1 MTTEQEHQRFPALFP
16 KTPIQQFEK
25 PHYRVFSPKAL
36 EGVGFDAKML
46 SPNYQP
52 EYLPLKLNINTLQA
66 ENTLLFLRQYYRHR
80 GNLGSSRLE
89 DFTDSNGRGVVI
101 GDGTGTGK
109 SRSVASQILSV
120 IAVEQYMLGDGLGRV
135 GHPNRLASSPICIWL
150 TLSNNHVTGAK
161 QAFRECLNLEENDFD
176 GERFKM
182 ESLDGDFTFV
192 KMLTM
197 YQFLRMPISDTSIEP
212 IIIFT
217 SYPLLHKNMAK
228 FIKTMLAHP
237 NKHPSYMAIDEFH
250 TAKNITP
257 EMRAAIG
264 DVERLENDLHIERK
278 AQWMEKLKTCAASG
292 DGSNIIKLSNQ

>member
-1 MTTEQEHQRFPALFP
+1 MDDNSNGKRKQPNSPKSNGYNNSGVRRKRILRSTFLTTMTTEQEHQRFPALFP

-120 IAVEQYMLGDGLGRV
+120 IAVEEYMLGGLGRMK
-135 GHPNRLASSPICIWL
+135 HPNRLASSPICIWL
-150 TLSNNHVTGAK
+150 TLSNSHITGAK
-161 QAFRECLNLEENDFD
+161 QAFRECLNLQEN
-176 GERFKM
+176 E
-182 ESLDGDFTFV
+182 
-192 KMLTM
+192 
-197 YQFLRMPISDTSIEP
+197 
-212 IIIFT
+212 
-217 SYPLLHKNMAK
+217 
-228 FIKTMLAHP
+228 
-237 NKHPSYMAIDEFH
+237 
-250 TAKNITP
+250 
-257 EMRAAIG
+257 
-264 DVERLENDLHIERK
+264 
-278 AQWMEKLKTCAASG
+278 
-292 DGSNIIKLSNQ
+292 